1 MRVLLRDSALRWHIT
16 AASLLLSNIILVC
29 EGLLLLEG
37 LWHVTWVHIRLR
49 GDVGTFLLLGEVLRG
64 GFFGGV
70 DRVRVIDT
78 VLAVTGRLRGIQAC
92 LFILANVY

>member
-49 GDVGTFLLLGEVLRG
+49 GDVGTQEVLRG